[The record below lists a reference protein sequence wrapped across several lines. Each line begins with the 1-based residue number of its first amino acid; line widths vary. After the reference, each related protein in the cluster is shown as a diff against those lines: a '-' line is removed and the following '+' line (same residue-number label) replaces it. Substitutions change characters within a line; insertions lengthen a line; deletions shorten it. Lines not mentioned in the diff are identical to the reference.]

1 MAERTA
7 KAVETWGLAELL
19 QALRQ
24 VAQEAGVPE
33 GMLPSPPLEQQHI
46 VRELRAAGH
55 GGSGT

>member
-33 GMLPSPPLEQQHI
+33 GMLSSRLEQQHI
-46 VRELRAAGH
+46 VRELRAAEH
-55 GGSGT
+55 GGSGM

>member
-33 GMLPSPPLEQQHI
+33 GMLPSPPLEQHI
-46 VRELRAAGH
+46 VRELRAAEH

>member
-1 MAERTA
+1 MAEGIA
-7 KAVETWGLAELL
+7 KAVETWGLVELL

-33 GMLPSPPLEQQHI
+33 GMLPSPLEQQYI
-46 VRELRAAGH
+46 VRELRAAEH

>member
-1 MAERTA
+1 MAEWTA

-33 GMLPSPPLEQQHI
+33 GMLPSPLEQQHI

>member
-7 KAVETWGLAELL
+7 KAVETWGLVELL

-33 GMLPSPPLEQQHI
+33 GMLSSPLEQQHI
-46 VRELRAAGH
+46 VRELRAAEH
-55 GGSGT
+55 DGSGM